1 MLLPVDPQRLL
12 NMVSMN
18 MGSYQFEALNDAR
31 FQTQRLQQ
39 QAQAVRGVETT
50 ILRGAGIQPTHD
62 VLEIGSGPGFVT
74 DLLAELA
81 PEGSL
86 HAVEPSP
93 TLISQLEGNVRQKPA
108 RGLFA
113 HQAYGDALPLTD
125 QSIDFSYTRFVLQH
139 VPKPQAVVQ
148 EVFRVT
154 RPGGRFCAVDSD
166 DGLVLFHPEEPR
178 VDHVLRSAQSIQASQ
193 GGDRFIGR
201 KMQEMMLL
209 AGFSKVKTR
218 VMMLTSS
225 ELPFPVL
232 FNILLGYKASLLGDA
247 VDLPKLFEDLSADV
261 AAGRR
266 LVAAGVFIVSG
277 ERT

>member
-1 MLLPVDPQRLL
+1 
-12 NMVSMN
+12 MN
-18 MGSYQFEALNDAR
+18 TGSYQFEALNDAR

-39 QAQAVRGVETT
+39 QAQAVRGMEAA
-50 ILRGAGIQPTHD
+50 ILRGAGIQPAHD
-62 VLEIGSGPGFVT
+62 VLEIGSGPGFVS

-93 TLISQLEGNVRQKPA
+93 TLIAELEGNVRQKPA
-108 RGLFA
+108 RGLFT
-113 HQAYGDALPLTD
+113 HQAYGDALPLAD

-139 VPKPQAVVQ
+139 VPKPDAVVQ

-154 RPGGRFCAVDSD
+154 RRGGRFCAVDSD

-178 VDHVLRSAQSIQASQ
+178 VSHVLSSAQAIQSSQ

-201 KMQEMMLL
+201 KMQEMMLR
-209 AGFSKVKTR
+209 AGFTNVKTR

-232 FNILLGYKASLLGDA
+232 FNILLGYKASLLGDL
-247 VDLPKLFEDLSADV
+247 VDLPQLFDDLSADV

-266 LVAAGVFIVSG
+266 LVSAGVFIVSG
-277 ERT
+277 ERA